1 MDPRPD
7 DVVGQSELVKTRCL
21 TSAET
26 IRLIRDGEKGGDVE
40 EEGAVTEGYHMP
52 IATLSPRVSR
62 FGLAVRR

>member
-7 DVVGQSELVKTRCL
+7 DVVGQSELVKTWCL
-21 TSAET
+21 TSTET
-26 IRLIRDGEKGGDVE
+26 IRLIRDGQKGGGVE
-40 EEGAVTEGYHMP
+40 EEGAVTEEYHMP